1 MSAPTKRKP
10 RKATPGAFK
19 KGDPR
24 IKAWAAKG
32 GRVSAASRRKIKTP
46 YTGTILDAMD
56 DAGLTGPTW
65 EPWRV
70 VMRATFGLPIT
81 GDALL
86 LYRKHTER
94 EEPPQLGETVDECWT
109 VAGRRGGK
117 SRMASLV
124 ALYCAL
130 RFDPSTLAEGELA
143 VIPLLAADRRQA
155 RIVMG
160 YLKALCQLP
169 AFHPYL
175 HRITGREG
183 VELHTGV
190 NIEVATASF
199 RTIRGFT
206 VPAAILDEISFWRD
220 ESTSSNP
227 DSAILDALR
236 PGMAT
241 VPGSLLFA
249 ISSPYARR
257 GELYSTYERYYG
269 VQDRY
274 TLVWNADTQ
283 SLNPTIPTRV
293 IERAFEK
300 DALSAAAEYGR
311 DGKVS
316 FRRDVE
322 AFIDA
327 EAIAAATVP
336 ERREL
341 APLDDI
347 QYFGFV
353 DPSGGSRDSFTIAV
367 AHRVGED
374 HACLDALRETRP
386 PFSPDSVVEQYA
398 ALLHSYRVTEVTGDR
413 YAGEWPREVFR
424 KYGVRFVTSER
435 VKSVIYLESVAPL
448 NANRIELL
456 DNAVLRAQLL
466 GLERRTA
473 RGGKDSVDHAPG
485 GRDDVANSACGAL
498 GLALPHSPNGKAR
511 KKVQWA

>member
-10 RKATPGAFK
+10 TAGAFK
-19 KGDPR
+19 KGNAQHR
-24 IKAWAAKG
+24 AWAAKG
-32 GRVSAASRRKIKTP
+32 GRVSAASRRKIKAP

-70 VMRATFGLPIT
+70 VMRATFGLPLT

-86 LYRKHTER
+86 LYRQHTER
-94 EEPPQLGETVDECWT
+94 QEPPVLGEAVDECWV

-117 SRMASLV
+117 SRMAAVV
-124 ALYCAL
+124 ALFCAL
-130 RFDPSTLAEGELA
+130 RFDATALAAGELA
-143 VIPLLAADRRQA
+143 VVPLLAADRRQA
-155 RIVMG
+155 RIVLA
-160 YLKALCQLP
+160 YLKALCQSP
-169 AFHPYL
+169 AFHPYV

-183 VELHTGV
+183 IELHTGV
-190 NIEVATASF
+190 NLEVATASF

-206 VPAAILDEISFWRD
+206 VAAAVLDEVAFWRD
-220 ESTSSNP
+220 EESASTNP
-227 DSAILDALR
+227 DHEILDALR

-257 GELYSTYERYYG
+257 GELYATYERYYG
-269 VQDRY
+269 VQDKF
-274 TLVWNADTQ
+274 TLVWNSDTQ
-283 SLNPTIPTRV
+283 SLNPTIAVRV
-293 IERAFEK
+293 IERAYEK

-322 AFIDA
+322 AFIDS

-336 ERREL
+336 ERLEL

-353 DPSGGSRDSFTIAV
+353 DPSGGSRDSFTVAV
-367 AHRVGED
+367 AHRQGAD
-374 HACLDALRETRP
+374 HAVLDAIRETRP

-398 ALLHSYRVTEVTGDR
+398 ALLHSYRVTEVVGDR
-413 YAGEWPREVFR
+413 YAGEWPRESFR
-424 KYGVRFVTSER
+424 KHGVTYLPSELT
-435 VKSVIYLESVAPL
+435 KSGLYIEIVAPL

-456 DNAVLRAQLL
+456 DNAVLRSQLL

-473 RGGKDSVDHAPG
+473 RGGRDSVDHAPG

-498 GLALPHSPNGKAR
+498 GLALPHSPNGKQ
-511 KKVQWA
+511 KKRVQWV

>member
-1 MSAPTKRKP
+1 MS
-10 RKATPGAFK
+10 
-19 KGDPR
+19 
-24 IKAWAAKG
+24 
-32 GRVSAASRRKIKTP
+32 
-46 YTGTILDAMD
+46 
-56 DAGLTGPTW
+56 
-65 EPWRV
+65 
-70 VMRATFGLPIT
+70 ATFGLPLS
-81 GDALL
+81 GDALK
-86 LYRKHTER
+86 LYRLHTER
-94 EEPPQLGETVDECWT
+94 GEAPVVGQAVDESWI

-124 ALYCAL
+124 ALFCAL
-130 RFDPSTLAEGELA
+130 RFDATTLAAGELA
-143 VIPLLAADRRQA
+143 VIPLLAADRHQS
-155 RIVMG
+155 RIVMS
-160 YLKALCQLP
+160 YLQALCQLP
-169 AFHPYL
+169 AFHPYV
-175 HRITGREG
+175 HGISARSGI
-183 VELHTGV
+183 ELRTSV
-190 NIEVATASF
+190 NIEINTASF

-206 VPAAILDEISFWRD
+206 VPAAILDEIAFWRD
-220 ESTSSNP
+220 ESTSTNP

-413 YAGEWPREVFR
+413 YAGEWPREAFR
-424 KYGVRFVTSER
+424 KYGVRYVPSELT
-435 VKSVIYLESVAPL
+435 KSAIYIEIVAPI

-456 DNAVLRAQLL
+456 DNAVRKTQLL

-485 GRDDVANSACGAL
+485 GRDDVANSAAGAL
-498 GLALPHSPNGKAR
+498 ICALPHSNGKGR
-511 KKVQWA
+511 KSVQWA

>member
-1 MSAPTKRKP
+1 MSVSTKRTP
-10 RKATPGAFK
+10 RKPTPGAFK
-19 KGDPR
+19 KGNELHR
-24 IKAWAAKG
+24 AWAAKG
-32 GRVSAASRRKIKTP
+32 GRANAARHRKINTP

-56 DAGLTGPTW
+56 DAGLVGPTW
-65 EPWRV
+65 DPWRC
-70 VMRATFGLPIT
+70 VMRAAFGLPLS
-81 GDALL
+81 GAALE

-94 EEPPQLGETVDECWT
+94 KEAPVVGESADEAWI

-124 ALYCAL
+124 ALFCAL

-190 NIEVATASF
+190 NIEISTASF

-206 VPAAILDEISFWRD
+206 VPAAILDEIAFWRD
-220 ESTSSNP
+220 ESTSTNP

-257 GELYSTYERYYG
+257 GELYSTYEKYFG

-283 SLNPTIPTRV
+283 SLNPTIPDRV
-293 IERAFEK
+293 IARAFEK
-300 DALSAAAEYGR
+300 DSLSASSEYGR

-322 AFIDA
+322 AFLDV
-327 EAIAAATVP
+327 EAITAVTVP
-336 ERREL
+336 ERLEL
-341 APLDDI
+341 PPLDDI
-347 QYFGFV
+347 RYYGFV

-374 HACLDALRETRP
+374 HASLDAVRERRP
-386 PFSPDSVVEQYA
+386 PFSPDSVVEEFA
-398 ALLHSYRVTEVTGDR
+398 ALLHSYRVTEVVGDR
-413 YAGEWPREVFR
+413 YAGEWPRESFR
-424 KYGVRFVTSER
+424 KYGVKYVPSELT
-435 VKSVIYLESVAPL
+435 KSAIYIEIVAPI

-466 GLERRTA
+466 SLERRTA

-485 GRDDVANSACGAL
+485 GRDDVANSAAGAL
-498 GLALPHSPNGKAR
+498 VCALPHSNGKGK
-511 KKVQWA
+511 KKVQWC

>member
-1 MSAPTKRKP
+1 MTPTKRKP
-10 RKATPGAFK
+10 TPGAFR

-24 IKAWAAKG
+24 IREWAAKG
-32 GRVSAASRRKIKTP
+32 GRANAARHRKINTP
-46 YTGTILDAMD
+46 YTGTVLDAMD

-65 EPWRV
+65 DAWRTLL
-70 VMRATFGLPIT
+70 RATFGLPMSEGEDLARFRRHT
-81 GDALL
+81 G
-86 LYRKHTER
+86 R
-94 EEPPQLGETVDECWT
+94 ESAPAVGEAVDECWT
-109 VAGRRGGK
+109 IAGRRGGK
-117 SRMASLV
+117 SRIASLV

-130 RFDPSTLAEGELA
+130 RFDASTLADGEVAL
-143 VIPLLAADRRQA
+143 IPLLAADRRQA

-169 AFHPYL
+169 VFHPYV

-183 VELHTGV
+183 IELHTGV
-190 NIEVATASF
+190 NIEISTASF

-206 VPAAILDEISFWRD
+206 VPAAVLDEVAFWRD
-220 ESTSSNP
+220 ESTSTNP

-249 ISSPYARR
+249 ITSPYARR
-257 GELYSTYERYYG
+257 GEVWATYERYFG
-269 VQDRY
+269 VADRY
-274 TLVWNADTQ
+274 VLVWCSDTQ
-283 SLNPTIPTRV
+283 SLNPTVPDRV
-293 IERAFEK
+293 IERAYEK

-322 AFIDA
+322 AFIDS

-336 ERREL
+336 ERLEL

-353 DPSGGSRDSFTIAV
+353 DPSGGSRDSFTVAV
-367 AHRVGED
+367 AHRQGAD
-374 HACLDALRETRP
+374 HAVLDAIRETRP

-398 ALLHSYRVTEVTGDR
+398 ALLQSYRVTEVVGDR

-424 KYGVRFVTSER
+424 KYGVRYVPSELT
-435 VKSVIYLESVAPL
+435 KSGLYIEIVAPL

-456 DNAVLRAQLL
+456 DNAVLRSQLL

-473 RGGKDSVDHAPG
+473 RGGKDSVDH
-485 GRDDVANSACGAL
+485 
-498 GLALPHSPNGKAR
+498 
-511 KKVQWA
+511 VQWV